1 MKKPITILAVLLL
14 LSTTAFAA
22 EYPSQVSYSMNN
34 GIFEVRKTYE
44 LPVDQEPSMQAKQ
57 SFEQDGYSF
66 TLTDLLRQELPEQQA
81 KEYTETVTVS
91 SESKELTAI
100 LPLLADTK
108 AVTTEDGFTGT
119 LKLDTGSI
127 TVEPAGYKNNSWT
140 VSATRTYPN
149 LSSMDLEYIPKTTTE
164 NGRTLNFS
172 TVDWQTDNTENVDDD
187 AIGDRFSAIVTY
199 TGTASSRNV
208 TGYTV
213 TAQYS
218 GEVEKV
224 SLNKVQYVAVF
235 HGTPLV
241 VPEVE
246 VEEAPT
252 MKQFWTQIT
261 PLPRTAKLL
270 GLTLLTATVL
280 TATPALALEYTEAD
294 AAAGSFG
301 KPTSVE
307 PVTVVG
313 GSNIYETDVSKNA
326 AYIPPA
332 FGSPMADMPG
342 SGERLTPNLLTG
354 GYLESGTASSG
365 TTGTA
370 TVMPPAAETPS
381 NSGTTWSSGYTAV
394 TSSLY
399 YKDGSLGT
407 LSAPAIGLS
416 AKIYQGTDNAAM
428 RKGAG
433 HFTETSIWDGNVA
446 FAGHNRGSSNY
457 FGKIHTLKNGNTIKL
472 TTRLGARTYSVY
484 SVRKVS
490 VNDVSVLNPTTDN
503 VVTLVT
509 CVMNQPQY
517 RWCVQARQK

>member
-14 LSTTAFAA
+14 LSTTTFAA

-66 TLTDLLRQELPEQQA
+66 TLTDLLRQELPEQQS

-100 LPLLADTK
+100 LPLL
-108 AVTTEDGFTGT
+108 
-119 LKLDTGSI
+119 
-127 TVEPAGYKNNSWT
+127 
-140 VSATRTYPN
+140 
-149 LSSMDLEYIPKTTTE
+149 
-164 NGRTLNFS
+164 
-172 TVDWQTDNTENVDDD
+172 
-187 AIGDRFSAIVTY
+187 
-199 TGTASSRNV
+199 
-208 TGYTV
+208 
-213 TAQYS
+213 
-218 GEVEKV
+218 
-224 SLNKVQYVAVF
+224 
-235 HGTPLV
+235 
-241 VPEVE
+241 
-246 VEEAPT
+246 
-252 MKQFWTQIT
+252 
-261 PLPRTAKLL
+261 
-270 GLTLLTATVL
+270 TATVL
-280 TATPALALEYTEAD
+280 TTTPALALEYTEAD

-394 TSSLY
+394 TNSLY

-472 TTRLGARTYSVY
+472 TTRLGTRTYSVY
-484 SVRKVS
+484 SVRKIS

>member
-1 MKKPITILAVLLL
+1 M
-14 LSTTAFAA
+14 
-22 EYPSQVSYSMNN
+22 
-34 GIFEVRKTYE
+34 
-44 LPVDQEPSMQAKQ
+44 
-57 SFEQDGYSF
+57 
-66 TLTDLLRQELPEQQA
+66 
-81 KEYTETVTVS
+81 
-91 SESKELTAI
+91 
-100 LPLLADTK
+100 
-108 AVTTEDGFTGT
+108 
-119 LKLDTGSI
+119 
-127 TVEPAGYKNNSWT
+127 
-140 VSATRTYPN
+140 
-149 LSSMDLEYIPKTTTE
+149 
-164 NGRTLNFS
+164 
-172 TVDWQTDNTENVDDD
+172 
-187 AIGDRFSAIVTY
+187 
-199 TGTASSRNV
+199 
-208 TGYTV
+208 
-213 TAQYS
+213 
-218 GEVEKV
+218 
-224 SLNKVQYVAVF
+224 
-235 HGTPLV
+235 
-241 VPEVE
+241 
-246 VEEAPT
+246 

-261 PLPRTAKLL
+261 PLPRTAKRL

-280 TATPALALEYTEAD
+280 TTTPALALEYTEAD

-342 SGERLTPNLLTG
+342 FGERLTPNLLTG

>member
-1 MKKPITILAVLLL
+1 M
-14 LSTTAFAA
+14 
-22 EYPSQVSYSMNN
+22 
-34 GIFEVRKTYE
+34 
-44 LPVDQEPSMQAKQ
+44 
-57 SFEQDGYSF
+57 
-66 TLTDLLRQELPEQQA
+66 
-81 KEYTETVTVS
+81 
-91 SESKELTAI
+91 
-100 LPLLADTK
+100 
-108 AVTTEDGFTGT
+108 
-119 LKLDTGSI
+119 
-127 TVEPAGYKNNSWT
+127 
-140 VSATRTYPN
+140 
-149 LSSMDLEYIPKTTTE
+149 
-164 NGRTLNFS
+164 
-172 TVDWQTDNTENVDDD
+172 
-187 AIGDRFSAIVTY
+187 
-199 TGTASSRNV
+199 
-208 TGYTV
+208 
-213 TAQYS
+213 
-218 GEVEKV
+218 
-224 SLNKVQYVAVF
+224 
-235 HGTPLV
+235 
-241 VPEVE
+241 
-246 VEEAPT
+246 
-252 MKQFWTQIT
+252 
-261 PLPRTAKLL
+261 

-280 TATPALALEYTEAD
+280 TTTPALALEYTEAD

-326 AYIPPA
+326 AYVPPV

-457 FGKIHTLKNGNTIKL
+457 FGKIHTLKNGDTIKL
-472 TTRLGARTYSVY
+472 TTQLGTRTYSVY

-490 VNDVSVLNPTTDN
+490 VNDVSVLNPTADN

>member
-1 MKKPITILAVLLL
+1 M
-14 LSTTAFAA
+14 
-22 EYPSQVSYSMNN
+22 
-34 GIFEVRKTYE
+34 
-44 LPVDQEPSMQAKQ
+44 
-57 SFEQDGYSF
+57 
-66 TLTDLLRQELPEQQA
+66 
-81 KEYTETVTVS
+81 
-91 SESKELTAI
+91 
-100 LPLLADTK
+100 
-108 AVTTEDGFTGT
+108 
-119 LKLDTGSI
+119 
-127 TVEPAGYKNNSWT
+127 
-140 VSATRTYPN
+140 
-149 LSSMDLEYIPKTTTE
+149 
-164 NGRTLNFS
+164 
-172 TVDWQTDNTENVDDD
+172 
-187 AIGDRFSAIVTY
+187 
-199 TGTASSRNV
+199 
-208 TGYTV
+208 
-213 TAQYS
+213 
-218 GEVEKV
+218 
-224 SLNKVQYVAVF
+224 
-235 HGTPLV
+235 
-241 VPEVE
+241 
-246 VEEAPT
+246 
-252 MKQFWTQIT
+252 
-261 PLPRTAKLL
+261 
-270 GLTLLTATVL
+270 
-280 TATPALALEYTEAD
+280 ALEYTEAD

-326 AYIPPA
+326 AYVPPV

-354 GYLESGTASSG
+354 GYLESGTAGSG

-381 NSGTTWSSGYTAV
+381 NSGTIWSSGYTAV

-399 YKDGSLGT
+399 YKDGSLGA

-433 HFTETSIWDGNVA
+433 H
-446 FAGHNRGSSNY
+446 NRGSSNY
-457 FGKIHTLKNGNTIKL
+457 FGKIHTLKNGDTIKL
-472 TTRLGARTYSVY
+472 MTQLGTRTYSVY

>member
-1 MKKPITILAVLLL
+1 M
-14 LSTTAFAA
+14 
-22 EYPSQVSYSMNN
+22 
-34 GIFEVRKTYE
+34 
-44 LPVDQEPSMQAKQ
+44 
-57 SFEQDGYSF
+57 
-66 TLTDLLRQELPEQQA
+66 
-81 KEYTETVTVS
+81 
-91 SESKELTAI
+91 
-100 LPLLADTK
+100 
-108 AVTTEDGFTGT
+108 
-119 LKLDTGSI
+119 
-127 TVEPAGYKNNSWT
+127 
-140 VSATRTYPN
+140 
-149 LSSMDLEYIPKTTTE
+149 
-164 NGRTLNFS
+164 
-172 TVDWQTDNTENVDDD
+172 
-187 AIGDRFSAIVTY
+187 
-199 TGTASSRNV
+199 
-208 TGYTV
+208 
-213 TAQYS
+213 
-218 GEVEKV
+218 
-224 SLNKVQYVAVF
+224 
-235 HGTPLV
+235 
-241 VPEVE
+241 
-246 VEEAPT
+246 
-252 MKQFWTQIT
+252 
-261 PLPRTAKLL
+261 
-270 GLTLLTATVL
+270 
-280 TATPALALEYTEAD
+280 ALEYTEAD

-354 GYLESGTASSG
+354 GYLESGTAS
-365 TTGTA
+365 
-370 TVMPPAAETPS
+370 
-381 NSGTTWSSGYTAV
+381 SGTTWSSGYTAV

-457 FGKIHTLKNGNTIKL
+457 FGKIHTLKNGDTIKL
-472 TTRLGARTYSVY
+472 MTQLGTRTYSVY

>member
-1 MKKPITILAVLLL
+1 M
-14 LSTTAFAA
+14 
-22 EYPSQVSYSMNN
+22 
-34 GIFEVRKTYE
+34 
-44 LPVDQEPSMQAKQ
+44 
-57 SFEQDGYSF
+57 
-66 TLTDLLRQELPEQQA
+66 
-81 KEYTETVTVS
+81 
-91 SESKELTAI
+91 
-100 LPLLADTK
+100 
-108 AVTTEDGFTGT
+108 
-119 LKLDTGSI
+119 
-127 TVEPAGYKNNSWT
+127 
-140 VSATRTYPN
+140 
-149 LSSMDLEYIPKTTTE
+149 
-164 NGRTLNFS
+164 
-172 TVDWQTDNTENVDDD
+172 
-187 AIGDRFSAIVTY
+187 
-199 TGTASSRNV
+199 
-208 TGYTV
+208 
-213 TAQYS
+213 
-218 GEVEKV
+218 
-224 SLNKVQYVAVF
+224 
-235 HGTPLV
+235 
-241 VPEVE
+241 
-246 VEEAPT
+246 
-252 MKQFWTQIT
+252 MKQFWRQIT

-280 TATPALALEYTEAD
+280 TTTPALALEYTEAD

-326 AYIPPA
+326 AYVPPV

-365 TTGTA
+365 TT
-370 TVMPPAAETPS
+370 
-381 NSGTTWSSGYTAV
+381 WSSGYTAV

-407 LSAPAIGLS
+407 LFAPAIGLS

-457 FGKIHTLKNGNTIKL
+457 FGKIHTLKNGDTIKL
-472 TTRLGARTYSVY
+472 MTQLGTRTYSVY

-490 VNDVSVLNPTTDN
+490 VNDVSVLNPPTDN

>member
-1 MKKPITILAVLLL
+1 M
-14 LSTTAFAA
+14 
-22 EYPSQVSYSMNN
+22 
-34 GIFEVRKTYE
+34 
-44 LPVDQEPSMQAKQ
+44 
-57 SFEQDGYSF
+57 
-66 TLTDLLRQELPEQQA
+66 
-81 KEYTETVTVS
+81 
-91 SESKELTAI
+91 
-100 LPLLADTK
+100 
-108 AVTTEDGFTGT
+108 
-119 LKLDTGSI
+119 
-127 TVEPAGYKNNSWT
+127 
-140 VSATRTYPN
+140 
-149 LSSMDLEYIPKTTTE
+149 
-164 NGRTLNFS
+164 
-172 TVDWQTDNTENVDDD
+172 
-187 AIGDRFSAIVTY
+187 
-199 TGTASSRNV
+199 
-208 TGYTV
+208 
-213 TAQYS
+213 
-218 GEVEKV
+218 
-224 SLNKVQYVAVF
+224 
-235 HGTPLV
+235 
-241 VPEVE
+241 
-246 VEEAPT
+246 

-280 TATPALALEYTEAD
+280 TTTPALALEYTEAD

-326 AYIPPA
+326 AYVPPV

-381 NSGTTWSSGYTAV
+381 NSGTIWSSGYTAV

-457 FGKIHTLKNGNTIKL
+457 FGKIHTLKNGDTIKL
-472 TTRLGARTYSVY
+472 MTQLGTRTYSVY